1 MSIVEQIESGDGTDT
16 IHVGARGILGVSIQS
31 DTTFGGRTGGS
42 GSGAVVGDVQS
53 GSPAADAGIEAG
65 DTIVGIGNTAVGSAS
80 ELKSALI
87 NAHPGD
93 KVSITWVDASGAQQ
107 KATVTLIEG
116 PPA

>member
-1 MSIVEQIESGDGTDT
+1 M
-16 IHVGARGILGVSIQS
+16 
-31 DTTFGGRTGGS
+31 
-42 GSGAVVGDVQS
+42 QS

-93 KVSITWVDASGAQQ
+93 KVSSPGSTHSGAQQ